1 MVYDDAKESMVT
13 AMERLE
19 KELLKIRA
27 GKANPSML
35 AGIFIEYYGSQTP
48 LKNVA
53 NVTTPDAKTLMI
65 QPFEKGL
72 IEEIEK
78 AIQKANLGFNPQNDG
93 KVVRITIPALTE
105 ERRRDLVK
113 MAKAV
118 AEAAKVSIRNAR
130 KDANDMVKD
139 LKKDGLSED
148 MAKDGEAN
156 IQTLT
161 NDYSGKVDALLVVK
175 EEDIM
180 TI

>member
-1 MVYDDAKESMVT
+1 MVFDDAKESMVG
-13 AMERLE
+13 AIDRME

-35 AGIFIEYYGSQTP
+35 STVNVEYYGSQTP
-48 LKNVA
+48 LKNLA

-65 QPFEKGL
+65 QPFEKGI
-72 IEEIEK
+72 IEDIEK

-93 KVVRITIPALTE
+93 KLIRITIPALTE

-113 MAKAV
+113 MAKSV
-118 AEAAKVSIRNAR
+118 AEQAKVSIRNAR

-139 LKKDGLSED
+139 LKKEGMSED
-148 MAKDGEAN
+148 MAKGAEDS
-156 IQTLT
+156 IQSFT
-161 NDYSGKVDALLVVK
+161 NDYSEKVDRLVSAK